1 MKFGVLKMQKP
12 TRRGNAWRIEVR
24 FKGKRYAATRDTA
37 SECEQ
42 WAATKLLELQSE
54 QPTSEPEKIHISF
67 QALFD
72 MYYQEEGRK
81 MKSARLIV
89 QMLKCLK
96 KNWGEI
102 ADESIHNLT
111 PSLVKQ
117 WRDKRLKQVKGA
129 TVIREM
135 AMYSSVF
142 DFARKELFLTKENP
156 FKEITKPSAPP
167 PRHQRITQE
176 HINTVLKGLDYEWGK
191 VPTQPRHYLGWSF
204 LFAIETAMRKG
215 EILSVKKQH
224 IFDDFI
230 RLFDTKNGSNRDVPL
245 TAKAKELLALLP
257 ETEGDD
263 RMVPHSPNSFRL
275 IWQRNLR
282 RVGLDGVITFHDS
295 RHEAITRFVH
305 EYRLPVE
312 ILAKITGHKTI
323 SVLVN
328 TYYNPTASEIAKMLN
343 AA

>member
-1 MKFGVLKMQKP
+1 
-12 TRRGNAWRIEVR
+12 
-24 FKGKRYAATRDTA
+24 
-37 SECEQ
+37 
-42 WAATKLLELQSE
+42 
-54 QPTSEPEKIHISF
+54 
-67 QALFD
+67 
-72 MYYQEEGRK
+72 

-96 KNWGEI
+96 KNWGEL

-111 PSLVKQ
+111 PALVKQ

-167 PRHQRITQE
+167 PRHQRISDD
-176 HINTVLKGLDYEWGK
+176 HINKVIKGLDYEWGK
-191 VPTQPRHYLGWSF
+191 TPTQPRHRVAWSF
-204 LFAIETAMRKG
+204 LFALETAMRKG
-215 EILSVKKQH
+215 EILSVQKSL
-224 IFDDFI
+224 IFTDFI
-230 RLFDTKNGSNRDVPL
+230 RLLDTKNGSSRDVPL
-245 TAKAKELLALLP
+245 TAKAKEMLSWLP
-257 ETEGDD
+257 DD
-263 RMVPHSPNSFRL
+263 PNDSRMVPLTSNAFRL

-305 EYRLPVE
+305 DYRLPVE

>member
-1 MKFGVLKMQKP
+1 MQKP
-12 TRRGNAWRIEVR
+12 VKRGDAWRITVR
-24 FKGKRYAATRDTA
+24 YLGKRYTATRDTA

-42 WAATKLLELQSE
+42 WAAKKLLELQSE
-54 QPTSEPEKIHISF
+54 QANAEPEKIHISF
-67 QALFD
+67 YALFEQ
-72 MYYQEEGRK
+72 YYQEEGRK

-96 KNWGEI
+96 KNWGKL
-102 ADESIHNLT
+102 ADESIHDLS
-111 PSLVKQ
+111 PALVKQ

-156 FKEITKPSAPP
+156 FKEISKPTAPP
-167 PRHQRITQE
+167 PRNQRIYQN
-176 HINTVLKGLDYEWGK
+176 HIDAVLAGLDYEWGK
-191 VPTQPRHYLGWSF
+191 VPVQPRHRVAWSF
-204 LFAIETAMRKG
+204 LFALETAMRKG
-215 EILSVKKQH
+215 EILSVEKRL
-224 IFDDFI
+224 IFPVFI
-230 RLFDTKNGSNRDVPL
+230 RLLDTKNGTSRDVPL
-245 TAKAKELLALLP
+245 TAKAKELLSWLP
-257 ETEGDD
+257 DDPNDD
-263 RMVPHSPNSFRL
+263 RMIPLTSNAFRL

-282 RVGLDGVITFHDS
+282 RVGLDGVITFHDT

-305 EYRLPVE
+305 DYRLPVE

-328 TYYNPTASEIAKMLN
+328 TYYNPTASEIAKIL
-343 AA
+343 AAA